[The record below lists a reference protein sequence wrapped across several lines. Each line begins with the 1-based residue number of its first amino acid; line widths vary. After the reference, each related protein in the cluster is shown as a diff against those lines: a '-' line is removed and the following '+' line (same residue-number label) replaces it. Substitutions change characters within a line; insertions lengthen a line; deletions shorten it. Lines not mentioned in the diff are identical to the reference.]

1 MELRA
6 LLVPAPAPPN
16 RNQLTSVSFIRSL
29 SIPQARS
36 LTFRRHPIAA
46 KARCATGAPLEGA
59 PVCFRC
65 PPPKA
70 PKAPFRAARAVKF
83 FDPGATR
90 SATLR
95 ACPWLPYLAP
105 SALFVFC
112 ANRSSRKEFVMKFN
126 LKINGRQVTWQLSD
140 TVAVVPPPDFPFPG
154 PEER

>member
-70 PKAPFRAARAVKF
+70 PKARNVSARGDA
-83 FDPGATR
+83 
-90 SATLR
+90 LR
-95 ACPWLPYLAP
+95 YASPLPLGFQISRRWRGSSFVPESILAKG
-105 SALFVFC
+105 VC
-112 ANRSSRKEFVMKFN
+112 DE
-126 LKINGRQVTWQLSD
+126 I
-140 TVAVVPPPDFPFPG
+140 
-154 PEER
+154 